1 MAYALVFALS
11 YLAGS
16 FPSAWLAGR
25 LAGVKDIRKEGSGN
39 AGATNALRVLGWGYA
54 LAVLIVDAFK
64 GAASVL
70 FIAGLAGG
78 GRTALAPV
86 LAATG
91 ALLGHAFPIFLGFR
105 GGKGVATGAGA
116 LVAMAPP
123 ILLPCLSI
131 FLVTAFSTG
140 YISLASM
147 AAALAILP
155 AYLILVPAWGG
166 GTDPVLAAF
175 MGGASLLVILL
186 HRRNIGR
193 LLAGTEE
200 RFKSLG
206 RFRRGRRGKEK

>member
-1 MAYALVFALS
+1 MAYVLVFVLS
-11 YLAGS
+11 YIAGS

-54 LAVLIVDAFK
+54 LPVLIVDAFK

-78 GRTALAPV
+78 DQTAPV
-86 LAATG
+86 LAASG
-91 ALLGHAFPIFLGFR
+91 ALLGHGFPLFLGFR

-131 FLVTAFSTG
+131 FLVVVLATG
-140 YISLASM
+140 YVSLASM

-166 GTDPVLAAF
+166 ATDPGLAAF
-175 MGGASLLVILL
+175 MGAASLLVIFL

-193 LLAGTEE
+193 LLAGTEG

-206 RFRRGRRGKEK
+206 MFRRGRGGKEK